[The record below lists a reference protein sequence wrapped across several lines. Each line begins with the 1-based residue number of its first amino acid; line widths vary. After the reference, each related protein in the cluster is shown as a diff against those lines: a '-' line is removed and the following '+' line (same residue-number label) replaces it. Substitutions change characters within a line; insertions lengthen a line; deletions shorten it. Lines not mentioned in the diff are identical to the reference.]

1 MYMSVHTLLFKKN
14 VFPLMYA
21 DFFSNI
27 LKNLIAKQCLLSYE
41 TVKLTDN
48 TNIQTQLTSKINTPL

>member
-1 MYMSVHTLLFKKN
+1 MYMSVHTLLLKKCISIN
-14 VFPLMYA
+14 VCGFFP
-21 DFFSNI
+21 NI

-48 TNIQTQLTSKINTPL
+48 TNIQTQLTSKINTSL